1 MLTSK
6 FISSISK
13 IYRMKIFGLLMLLL
27 LFGANISFAQK
38 TKKPLR
44 IEINANIENNIFQLI
59 PCHEK
64 GVLLFYKSNLKDKD
78 GRVKWIFTLFNKDLE
93 EKWIREIPLLENV
106 TFNKYV
112 SDEEYSYI
120 LFHNSGKKASA
131 KFNLQILKYS
141 LINEDFTLVS
151 EDIPEKAKIVNIETF
166 KKKAYLGLQLRKDKV
181 ELDIID
187 LVSGE
192 LIQMPVVFKNKNVL
206 SAIYVNKIKNTV
218 GIVLTNFESRN
229 KKKMYLVEF
238 KLNGTHLGSTEIAT
252 AGNDYVLNYA
262 RLNTNKKGE
271 NILIGT
277 YNINKVKIS
286 ELKDENQIESTG
298 FYISKVADNEQ
309 KFIKFYNFLDFE
321 NFYGSQASR
330 NIITLKKRAKRKN
343 KDNKDFSLDYNLI
356 MHDIYETDSST
367 ILIAELYYAKFHT
380 VTNFTY
386 DYYGNSIPYTYQV
399 FDGYSFFNTILCGF
413 DDNGNMQWNHGFEI
427 RDVLSYDISKHICP
441 LIIDEDIILAY
452 NREGQIAS
460 KIFYKDEII
469 GDLEYFNLEPK
480 HKKDFVLEDKNSN
493 MIHWY
498 DDYFLCSGYE
508 LIRNN
513 SLSKKNKRT
522 VFYINKIKFN

>member
-1 MLTSK
+1 
-6 FISSISK
+6 
-13 IYRMKIFGLLMLLL
+13 
-27 LFGANISFAQK
+27 
-38 TKKPLR
+38 
-44 IEINANIENNIFQLI
+44 
-59 PCHEK
+59 
-64 GVLLFYKSNLKDKD
+64 
-78 GRVKWIFTLFNKDLE
+78 
-93 EKWIREIPLLENV
+93 
-106 TFNKYV
+106 
-112 SDEEYSYI
+112 
-120 LFHNSGKKASA
+120 
-131 KFNLQILKYS
+131 
-141 LINEDFTLVS
+141 
-151 EDIPEKAKIVNIETF
+151 
-166 KKKAYLGLQLRKDKV
+166 
-181 ELDIID
+181 
-187 LVSGE
+187 
-192 LIQMPVVFKNKNVL
+192 
-206 SAIYVNKIKNTV
+206 
-218 GIVLTNFESRN
+218 
-229 KKKMYLVEF
+229 
-238 KLNGTHLGSTEIAT
+238 
-252 AGNDYVLNYA
+252 
-262 RLNTNKKGE
+262 
-271 NILIGT
+271 
-277 YNINKVKIS
+277 
-286 ELKDENQIESTG
+286 
-298 FYISKVADNEQ
+298 
-309 KFIKFYNFLDFE
+309 
-321 NFYGSQASR
+321 
-330 NIITLKKRAKRKN
+330 
-343 KDNKDFSLDYNLI
+343 